1 MELSVAKEKNSETKF
16 VFYRYGFAH
25 LASLSDLICTRQATP
40 VFKIKR
46 KYGSGEFTRY
56 WFGRSRRMTN
66 QKTLN
71 MRETKI
77 LRMTTS

>member
-1 MELSVAKEKNSETKF
+1 MFSIAEEKNNETKSA
-16 VFYRYGFAH
+16 FYCYG
-25 LASLSDLICTRQATP
+25 LADLTGLSDLICVQQNAP
-40 VFKIKR
+40 AFKIKR
-46 KYGSGEFTRY
+46 KYSSGETANY

-77 LRMTTS
+77 LRMTKS